1 MKDYGVST
9 WTGKSGKKYE
19 FETYSLDTEFNPG
32 IEGNYIF
39 AKPGGD
45 EKIYAVYIGEG
56 ILKDRI
62 EFRIDEEKVQP
73 KGCDRVCVMV
83 NPNAKSRKFIE
94 EDLLASNIN
103 SYEPIG
109 CNKKIGG

>member
-39 AKPGGD
+39 AKPGGTRRYMRYILV
-45 EKIYAVYIGEG
+45 KVY
-56 ILKDRI
+56 
-62 EFRIDEEKVQP
+62 
-73 KGCDRVCVMV
+73 
-83 NPNAKSRKFIE
+83 
-94 EDLLASNIN
+94 
-103 SYEPIG
+103 
-109 CNKKIGG
+109 